1 MTSSKTAI
9 VICSGII
16 LITVG
21 CFAQSPMVNRSSVL
35 KSQTIGARGLRRGDK
50 ERSKVQ
56 RFLTSDEGRA
66 FLKATGHPLAPYAIA
81 AFGEPATDTVIPPS
95 WLRPTAE
102 PASSVAPATVPC
114 TGNNGARFNLEP
126 RANAFPQNE
135 ATADFLPNRV
145 GAGDDLIVQGA
156 NDWRG
161 NLTNA
166 KWDGSVSGYYVHR
179 STTADCSAQ
188 FEGGLPTIT
197 VQGSALFGIGGTVV
211 AADPERDA
219 VFMADQRFG
228 SSSGIGLFRAAAST
242 LLNSASCPNGTH
254 LEAQATS
261 CWAAT
266 APVLLFSQPG
276 PDLGGVQPVV
286 TVDERPTSAGTG
298 AGDVYVIGSGPGTTG
313 ANILLAACT
322 NSLNCGSG
330 AGEIVSGTDS
340 NPEFPY
346 VRVRTDGTITMSY
359 VNANNDGTLDIKF
372 VSCKPAGAPKLPT
385 CSAPVLAQHVTQP
398 IFNDLTNI
406 GMITFTYPKLSNRA
420 EAGGK
425 FTTFLVYDDCK
436 SPFVQGNPPFTVCLG
451 AEVVLTTSTDNG
463 KTWSAPVSVDTATGH
478 HFYPSITTDAST
490 GVVHIAYYSTEGDK
504 FVHAVR
510 VFRNQINPGGITI
523 GTPQAVTKLP
533 DPIDGD
539 PDALGSAQLDLFM
552 GAVARGNGITGQS
565 RLYLSF
571 DSTTVP
577 GTYEGRPAPE
587 LNNHIIAVTF

>member
-1 MTSSKTAI
+1 
-9 VICSGII
+9 
-16 LITVG
+16 
-21 CFAQSPMVNRSSVL
+21 
-35 KSQTIGARGLRRGDK
+35 
-50 ERSKVQ
+50 
-56 RFLTSDEGRA
+56 
-66 FLKATGHPLAPYAIA
+66 
-81 AFGEPATDTVIPPS
+81 
-95 WLRPTAE
+95 
-102 PASSVAPATVPC
+102 
-114 TGNNGARFNLEP
+114 
-126 RANAFPQNE
+126 
-135 ATADFLPNRV
+135 V

-166 KWDGSVSGYYVHR
+166 KWDGNVSGYYVHR
-179 STTADCSAQ
+179 STTADCSTQ

-197 VQGSALFGIGGTVV
+197 FQGSALFGIGGTVV

-242 LLNSASCPNGTH
+242 LLNSATCPNGTH

-266 APVLLFSQPG
+266 PPVLLFPQPG

-298 AGDVYVIGSGPGTTG
+298 AGDVYVIGSGPGQTG
-313 ANILLAACT
+313 LNILLAACT
-322 NSLNCGSG
+322 NSLNCGNG
-330 AGEIVSGTDS
+330 AGETISGTDS
-340 NPEFPY
+340 SPDFPY
-346 VRVRTDGTITMSY
+346 VRVRTDGTITISY
-359 VNANNDGTLDIKF
+359 VNQNNDGTLDIKF
-372 VSCKPAGAPKLPT
+372 LSCKPAGAPKLPT
-385 CSAPVLAQHVTQP
+385 CSAPVLAQHLTQP
-398 IFNDLTNI
+398 IFDDLTNMGFI
-406 GMITFTYPKLSNRA
+406 SFTYPKLANRS
-420 EAGGK
+420 ESGGK

-451 AEVVLTTSTDNG
+451 AEVVMTVSTDNG
-463 KTWSAPVSVDTATGH
+463 KTWSAPVSVDTAGGH
-478 HFYPSITTDAST
+478 HFYPSITTDPST
-490 GVVHIAYYSTEGDK
+490 GVVQVAYYSTEGDK

-523 GTPQAVTKLP
+523 GAPQAVTKLA

-539 PDALGSAQLDLFM
+539 PDGLGSSQFDLFM

-571 DSTTVP
+571 DSTTVA

-587 LNNHIIAVTF
+587 LNNHILAVTF